1 MAHLRTLTLPIFTL
15 LLTVACSSNGDSS
28 TGSTSS
34 TSNAASTT
42 DVAATEDATTAV
54 TTGGT
59 PGSTSGASMTG
70 DTTPT
75 TGDTG
80 VSTSGVVD
88 TGDTTTNGD
97 TTTGGTTGGTTTGDT
112 TTGDTTTG
120 GDADVYDP
128 NLDGP
133 WTTAEVKGT
142 FTVNGVKVPMDAFY
156 PTAGP
161 EAGPYPVVVIAHGFQ
176 LPASQYTK
184 YAQRLATHGYVALTA
199 DFQAGLFNP
208 DHVAYAKQVLGGID
222 WAEQEPTLAGV
233 ADTNNV
239 GLTGHSLGGKL
250 SVLGS
255 IMDNRVRASITLDPV
270 DSAVMCDQVKC
281 PDVSNMLPTDIPLGF
296 VGETLDGAGGFMPCA
311 PAADNFLT
319 FYAKASAPAL
329 AVTVNGANHMSF
341 VDDVVKC
348 GITCNLCQAPKLENA
363 VVNDLSRAYVVAFY
377 GRYLKDNAGY
387 DTYLTGAE
395 AKARYIDSKLIS
407 VQTK

>member
-1 MAHLRTLTLPIFTL
+1 MSNPRTLTLPIFTL
-15 LLTVACSSNGDSS
+15 LLTVACSSNDDASTGSASSTSSAASS
-28 TGSTSS
+28 TGG
-34 TSNAASTT
+34 AST
-42 DVAATEDATTAV
+42 DDATTAAA
-54 TTGGT
+54 TGGT
-59 PGSTSGASMTG
+59 PGTTSGDSMTG
-70 DTTPT
+70 DSTPT
-75 TGDTG
+75 TGDSSVT
-80 VSTSGVVD
+80 TSGVVD
-88 TGDTTTNGD
+88 TGDTTTAGTTTTGD
-97 TTTGGTTGGTTTGDT
+97 TTTTGGTT

-120 GDADVYDP
+120 GDAEVYDP

-133 WTTAEVKGT
+133 WTTAEVTGS
-142 FTVNGVKVPMDAFY
+142 FTVNNVKVPMDAFY
-156 PTAGP
+156 PTSGP

-184 YAQRLATHGYVALTA
+184 YAKRLATHGYVALTA

-222 WAEQEPTLAGV
+222 WAEQEPKLAGV

-296 VGETLDGAGGFMPCA
+296 LGETLDGMGGFMPCA
-311 PAADNFLT
+311 PTADNFLT

-341 VDDVVKC
+341 IDDVAKC
-348 GITCNLCQAPKLENA
+348 GFNCNLCNAAKLENA

-377 GRYLKDNAGY
+377 GRHLKDNAGY

-395 AKARYIDSKLIS
+395 AKARYIDNNLIS